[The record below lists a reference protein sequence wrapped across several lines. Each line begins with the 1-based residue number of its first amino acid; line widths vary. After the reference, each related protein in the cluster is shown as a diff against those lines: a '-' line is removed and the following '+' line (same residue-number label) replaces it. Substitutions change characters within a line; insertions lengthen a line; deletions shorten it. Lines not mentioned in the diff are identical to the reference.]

1 MSGPYLMDQTSCDF
15 YSKVRF
21 KHLEAKKNIIHGSF
35 IEWIVFQNI
44 FDVFEMV

>member
-1 MSGPYLMDQTSCDF
+1 MDQISCDF

-21 KHLEAKKNIIHGSF
+21 KHLEAKKNIILGSF
-35 IEWIVFQNI
+35 IEWIVVQNI